1 MDSLQGVPVLRVR
14 LIRKLAARLNG
25 IDVSRV
31 KVGDVIELPDIQAI
45 MLVKEGWAAVEVAT
59 DTDAAEP
66 SSDDDSEIL
75 SA

>member
-1 MDSLQGVPVLRVR
+1 MIRVR

-31 KVGDVIELPDIQAI
+31 KVGDVIDLPDTQAI

-59 DTDAAEP
+59 DTDVAES